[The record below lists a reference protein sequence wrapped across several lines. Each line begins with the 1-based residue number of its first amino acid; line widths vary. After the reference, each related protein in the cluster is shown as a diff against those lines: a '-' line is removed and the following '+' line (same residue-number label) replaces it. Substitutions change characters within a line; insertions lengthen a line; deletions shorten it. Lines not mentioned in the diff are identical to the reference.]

1 MWGWSYGGYAALL
14 AATNDL
20 YKCSIGVAVV
30 SDMKQQLSY
39 YANKMALVQFDF
51 RQRI

>member
-1 MWGWSYGGYAALL
+1 MWGWSYGGYAAPL

-30 SDMKQQLSY
+30 DMKQQLSIMQIEWVVVH
-39 YANKMALVQFDF
+39 KILTK
-51 RQRI
+51 RI